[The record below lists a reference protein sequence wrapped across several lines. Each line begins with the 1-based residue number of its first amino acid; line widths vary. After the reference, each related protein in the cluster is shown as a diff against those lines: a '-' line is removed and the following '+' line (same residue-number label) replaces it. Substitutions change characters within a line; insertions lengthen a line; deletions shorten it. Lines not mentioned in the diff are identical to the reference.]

1 MPFPYPELPNSRRN
15 VHENNVSKIW
25 LRHLIDIHV
34 AAHGEAGVGHRVGH
48 RTRCWWYILRMI
60 SFVHRLLILLHHLG
74 DGHGLVERQEGLV
87 VVELLRQLHLAEPLE
102 TPDEEVLL
110 VDLGP
115 DHDQQ
120 QTREDRDRAEDG
132 AEILRWRQK

>member
-1 MPFPYPELPNSRRN
+1 MLGTKNALYGQ
-15 VHENNVSKIW
+15 
-25 LRHLIDIHV
+25 HLIDIHV
-34 AAHGEAGVGHRVGH
+34 AANGEAGVGHYHLR
-48 RTRCWWYILRMI
+48 RPRSWCWWYIRRRIGL
-60 SFVHRLLILLHHLG
+60 VHWPLLILLHHLG
-74 DGHGLVERQEGLV
+74 HGHGLVERQEGLV

-132 AEILRWRQK
+132 AEILRW

>member
-1 MPFPYPELPNSRRN
+1 MPFPFPELPNSRRN

-34 AAHGEAGVGHRVGH
+34 AAHGEAGVGHRDWH

-60 SFVHRLLILLHHLG
+60 RLVHRLLILLHHLG

-120 QTREDRDRAEDG
+120 QTREDGDRAEDG

>member
-1 MPFPYPELPNSRRN
+1 
-15 VHENNVSKIW
+15 
-25 LRHLIDIHV
+25 
-34 AAHGEAGVGHRVGH
+34 
-48 RTRCWWYILRMI
+48 MI
-60 SFVHRLLILLHHLG
+60 RLVHRLLILLHHLG

-102 TPDEEVLL
+102 APDEEVLV

-120 QTREDRDRAEDG
+120 QPREDGDRAEDG
-132 AEILRWRQK
+132 AEILRWWRQNKVLPTMIE

>member
-1 MPFPYPELPNSRRN
+1 MSSNKNN
-15 VHENNVSKIW
+15 VHNKYIREI
-25 LRHLIDIHV
+25 RTHFMDRQHLIDIHV
-34 AAHGEAGVGHRVGH
+34 AAHGEAGVGHRVWH
-48 RTRCWWYILRMI
+48 RSWCWWYIRRRI

-120 QTREDRDRAEDG
+120 QTREDGDRAEDG
-132 AEILRWRQK
+132 AEILRW

>member
-1 MPFPYPELPNSRRN
+1 M
-15 VHENNVSKIW
+15 
-25 LRHLIDIHV
+25 ID
-34 AAHGEAGVGHRVGH
+34 
-48 RTRCWWYILRMI
+48 L
-60 SFVHRLLILLHHLG
+60 VHRLLILLHHLG

-102 TPDEEVLL
+102 AADEEVLL

-120 QTREDRDRAEDG
+120 QPREDGDRAEDG
-132 AEILRWRQK
+132 AEILRQNKVLPTMIE